1 MRTIQ
6 LFSVTAGFAVLTLLS
21 ACSSTSHSNTTDDV
35 IELTNY
41 SLKYSV
47 ETSAKKST
55 IWRLWSDVENWKKF
69 DTILEYSY
77 LVDDAEFKT
86 GSIGYLNAKGA
97 PKTKF
102 ILTEVND
109 GISFTESL
117 KIPLYQTIDLQRYF
131 EVNNK
136 GNTTFTHEV
145 NFKGSLKNIMYF
157 LLSGTFKNELIH
169 VMENL
174 KKVAENEE
182 KSEKGAQQNNA
193 RSNSLT
199 Q

>member
-1 MRTIQ
+1 MNNITI
-6 LFSVTAGFAVLTLLS
+6 LKIAASILIVASLS
-21 ACSSTSHSNTTDDV
+21 ACSSTTQSNVDNV
-35 IELTNY
+35 IELPNY

-47 ETSAKKST
+47 ETSAKKNT
-55 IWRLWSDVENWKKF
+55 IWRLWSDVENWKRF
-69 DTILEYSY
+69 DTLLGYSY
-77 LVDDAEFKT
+77 LADNAKFKT
-86 GSIGYLNAKGA
+86 GAIGYLNAKGA

-117 KIPLYQTIDLQRYF
+117 KILLYQTIDLQRYF

-136 GNTTFTHEV
+136 GKTTFTHEV
-145 NFKGSLKNIMYF
+145 NFKGSLKSILYF
-157 LLSGTFKNELIH
+157 LLSGTFKNELIN

-182 KSEKGAQQNNA
+182 QEALEQHIATQENN
-193 RSNSLT
+193 
-199 Q
+199 

>member
-1 MRTIQ
+1 MNNRGI
-6 LFSVTAGFAVLTLLS
+6 LKIAASIIMLAHAS
-21 ACSSTSHSNTTDDV
+21 ACSSTTHTNVDNV
-35 IELTNY
+35 IELPNY

-55 IWRLWSDVENWKKF
+55 IWKLWSDVENWKKF

-77 LVDDAEFKT
+77 LVDNAEFKT

-131 EVNNK
+131 EINNK
-136 GNTTFTHEV
+136 GTTTFTHEV
-145 NFKGSLKNIMYF
+145 NFKGSLKSIMYF
-157 LLSGTFKNELIH
+157 LLSGTFKSELIH

-174 KKVAENEE
+174 KKVAESEE
-182 KSEKGAQQNNA
+182 QDALEKHRDTQQNN
-193 RSNSLT
+193 
-199 Q
+199 

>member
-6 LFSVTAGFAVLTLLS
+6 LFSAAAGFVVLALLA

-35 IELTNY
+35 IELANY

-55 IWRLWSDVENWKKF
+55 IWRLWSDVENWQKF

-77 LVDDAEFKT
+77 LVDNAEFKT

-109 GISFTESL
+109 EISFTESL

-136 GNTTFTHEV
+136 GKTTFTHEV
-145 NFKGSLKNIMYF
+145 NFKGSLKSILYF
-157 LLSGTFKNELIH
+157 LLSGTFKSELIN

-182 KSEKGAQQNNA
+182 QEALEQHRETQENN
-193 RSNSLT
+193 
-199 Q
+199 